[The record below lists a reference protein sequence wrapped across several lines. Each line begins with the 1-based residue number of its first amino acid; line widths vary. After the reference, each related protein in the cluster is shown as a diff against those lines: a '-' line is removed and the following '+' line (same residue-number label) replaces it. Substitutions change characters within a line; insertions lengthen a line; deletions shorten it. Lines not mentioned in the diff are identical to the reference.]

1 MDKNI
6 NDDFNKLKDFAL
18 MGNKEKTNKLLS
30 DTIVEEDKNIY
41 YLNLIN
47 QRLKVLNNLHSLEEK
62 NLEKAIDLIRP
73 PVFWKDKS
81 NFLAQ
86 AKKWNKNKIN
96 NLMKDTFNLE
106 LYIKQNAMVNKNILL
121 KKLIIDIC
129 TLANS

>member
-1 MDKNI
+1 M
-6 NDDFNKLKDFAL
+6 
-18 MGNKEKTNKLLS
+18 
-30 DTIVEEDKNIY
+30 
-41 YLNLIN
+41 
-47 QRLKVLNNLHSLEEK
+47 KVLNNLHSLEEK
-62 NLEKAIDLIRP
+62 NLEKAIDLIKP